1 MTKSSSDHP
10 IRESSPAAGASGA
23 RMWGAIIAHAVVD
36 FFSFVVVPL
45 MSVLEGHTH
54 MTHAQGALILG
65 AGSLSSGLI
74 QPVVALASDRFD
86 TRSLGTLGLLV
97 AVVCVSAIGFVHSF
111 EQLLMLQIVAAAG
124 IGAFH
129 PVAAAAVG
137 HLAGTHRSRALAI
150 FHASGMI
157 GGTLGNVITP
167 LYVAFFAAQAMGG
180 ARAASDG
187 IESGLTALA
196 WLAIPGLA
204 FVVVLA
210 WAIHSIPHRHHT
222 AAADH
227 AALPAS
233 ERRARWWAVG
243 LLYAGNVLRFTT
255 DMCLIQL
262 IIRWSEVK
270 ALLGTHGVE
279 LSDAARAA
287 AAQIN
292 GPMQGAKQIGMGAGG
307 LTIGFLI
314 ARHREKLVL
323 FVVPLIGA
331 VALAFMPQTGAW
343 TKLSDG
349 GGVLAMLL
357 CFTAG
362 VGYAGVIPTTISL
375 AQRLLPHRTS
385 LASGL
390 MMGGAWAI
398 ASIGPQLAQWLSER
412 LGLSGAFI
420 AVAAILGASS
430 LLSIPLP
437 TRMLHAKVR

>member
-1 MTKSSSDHP
+1 
-10 IRESSPAAGASGA
+10 
-23 RMWGAIIAHAVVD
+23 MWGAIIAHAVVD

-45 MSVLEGHTH
+45 MSVLEGHAH
-54 MTHAQGALILG
+54 MTHAQGAIMLG

-86 TRSLGTLGLLV
+86 TRSLGTLGLVV
-97 AVVCVSAIGFVHSF
+97 AVACVSAIGFVHSF
-111 EQLLMLQIVAAAG
+111 NQLLLLQIVAAAG

-137 HLAGTHRSRALAI
+137 HLAGTHRSRALAL

-157 GGTLGNVITP
+157 GGTLGNIITP
-167 LYVAFFAAQAMGG
+167 LYVAFFAARAIG
-180 ARAASDG
+180 AAGTPGDG
-187 IESGLTALA
+187 IERGLTSLA

-204 FVVVLA
+204 FAIVLA

-227 AALPAS
+227 AALPDR
-233 ERRARWWAVG
+233 ERRARWFAIG
-243 LLYAGNVLRFTT
+243 LLYFGNVLRFTT

-270 ALLGTHGVE
+270 ALLESNTLE
-279 LSDAARAA
+279 LNDAARAA

-292 GPMQGAKQIGMGAGG
+292 GPMQGAKQVGMGVGG
-307 LTIGFLI
+307 ITIGFLI
-314 ARHREKLVL
+314 AKHREKMVLVI
-323 FVVPLIGA
+323 VPLIGA
-331 VALAFMPQTGAW
+331 AALVFMPYTGVW
-343 TKLSDG
+343 SKLGDTG
-349 GGVLAMLL
+349 GLLALLL
-357 CFTAG
+357 CFIAG
-362 VGYAGVIPTTISL
+362 FGYAGVIPTTISL

-398 ASIGPQLAQWLSER
+398 ASVGPQLAQWLSER
-412 LGLSGAFI
+412 LGLSGAFV
-420 AVAAILGASS
+420 AVAGILAVSS
-430 LLSIPLP
+430 VLSIPLP
-437 TRMLHAKVR
+437 TRLLHAKAS

>member
-1 MTKSSSDHP
+1 
-10 IRESSPAAGASGA
+10 
-23 RMWGAIIAHAVVD
+23 MWGAIIAHAVVD

-45 MSVLEGHTH
+45 MSVLEGHAH
-54 MTHAQGALILG
+54 MTHAQGAIMLG

-86 TRSLGTLGLLV
+86 TRSLGTLGLVV
-97 AVVCVSAIGFVHSF
+97 AVACVSAIGFVHSF
-111 EQLLMLQIVAAAG
+111 NQLLLLQIVAAAG

-137 HLAGTHRSRALAI
+137 HLAGVHRSRALAM

-157 GGTLGNVITP
+157 GGTLGNIITP
-167 LYVAFFAAQAMGG
+167 LYVAFFAARAIG
-180 ARAASDG
+180 AAGTPGDG
-187 IESGLTALA
+187 IERGLTSLA

-204 FVVVLA
+204 FAIVLA

-227 AALPAS
+227 AALPDR
-233 ERRARWWAVG
+233 ERRARWFAIG
-243 LLYAGNVLRFTT
+243 LLYFGNVLRFTT

-270 ALLGTHGVE
+270 ALLASNTLE
-279 LSDAARAA
+279 LNDAARAA

-292 GPMQGAKQIGMGAGG
+292 GPMQGAKQIGMGVGG

-314 ARHREKLVL
+314 AKHREKIVLV
-323 FVVPLIGA
+323 VVPLIGA
-331 VALAFMPQTGAW
+331 AALAFMPYTGVW
-343 TKLSDG
+343 LKLGDTG
-349 GGVLAMLL
+349 GLLALLL

-362 VGYAGVIPTTISL
+362 FGYAGVIPTTISL

-398 ASIGPQLAQWLSER
+398 ASVGPQLAQWLSER
-412 LGLSGAFI
+412 LGLSGAFV
-420 AVAAILGASS
+420 AVAGILAVSS
-430 LLSIPLP
+430 VLSIPLP
-437 TRMLHAKVR
+437 TRMLHAKAS